1 MAKRK
6 APPLPP
12 PPPDAGWFTGLRT
25 WAVAGA
31 VLVGGVIVWKL
42 VGSSYKADVETIC
55 NAEAGSGFTYEK
67 DTSKV
72 TAYIRAHLA
81 TPEGNTFYSTLSDA
95 KLADRAKKLQVAASD
110 LHVGA
115 CPTVAAFEKMAANGD
130 YRSDIVHLCSQL
142 SYPHLA
148 EVDDAERLKTLEDWI
163 AASARSPRTKELGA
177 ALVPG
182 TPAERAKVLR
192 DTAQAADVFACEN
205 AKTLEGP
212 VVPAKVKGPPKVR
225 IYAEPQIM
233 GDMNGADLA
242 KAVLQV
248 TPALEDCYRTGLKG
262 KPELAGK
269 IAMKLKI
276 DAAGKVISAHPADTA
291 PLDPDTAKCMGQ
303 VLEKMEA
310 PKNPGPLVSVL
321 LPFELTTLTA
331 PGPAAPGS
339 GAPAGS
345 SVPPA
350 GSSSAAPAPSK
361 R

>member
-1 MAKRK
+1 
-6 APPLPP
+6 
-12 PPPDAGWFTGLRT
+12 
-25 WAVAGA
+25 
-31 VLVGGVIVWKL
+31 VLVGGVIAWKL
-42 VGSSYKADVETIC
+42 VGSTYKADVETIC

-115 CPTVAAFEKMAANGD
+115 CPTVAAFEKLAASGD
-130 YRSDIVHLCSQL
+130 YRSDVVHLCSQL

-148 EVDDAERLKTLEDWI
+148 ELDDGERLKAMEDWI
-163 AASARSPRTKELGA
+163 ASGARSPRTKELGA

-182 TPAERAKVLR
+182 TGADRAKVLR
-192 DTAQAADVFACEN
+192 DTAQSIDVFTCEN

-212 VVPAKVKGPPKVR
+212 VVAPRAKGPPAVR

-242 KAVLQV
+242 KSVLQV
-248 TPALEDCYRTGLKG
+248 TPALEECYRTGLKA

-269 IAMKLKI
+269 MAMKLKI
-276 DAAGKVISAHPADTA
+276 DPAGKVISAHPADTA
-291 PLDPDTAKCMGQ
+291 TLDMDTAKCMGLA
-303 VLEKMEA
+303 LEKMEA

-321 LPFELTTLTA
+321 LPFELTTMTA
-331 PGPAAPGS
+331 PTPAGS
-339 GAPAGS
+339 GSAAPAGS
-345 SVPPA
+345 SAAPA
-350 GSSSAAPAPSK
+350 GSSRPAPASSK